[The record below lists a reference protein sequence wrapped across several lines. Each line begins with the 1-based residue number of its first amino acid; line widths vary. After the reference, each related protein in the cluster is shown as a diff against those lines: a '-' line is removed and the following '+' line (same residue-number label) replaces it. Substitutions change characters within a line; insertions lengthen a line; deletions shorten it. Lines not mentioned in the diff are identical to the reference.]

1 MEKAPGLGPQAPVP
15 STTFVQT
22 DATTFKELVQRL
34 TGPHD
39 EPNRPLTPVPPTDP
53 NSGPAQLPKGLPGV
67 KRPTF
72 KLHERR
78 QGIRSKLTITKP
90 GSYPQ
95 LADLCLQA
103 GPAVVSPSSSTP
115 GFPLSPLISPSS
127 SFADLHVGEEGTG
140 PDELNREAEERA
152 IKERRFYLHP
162 SPRSRPGNAEPE
174 LLPLFPVTS
183 PKPPGP

>member
-1 MEKAPGLGPQAPVP
+1 MEKAPGLGPQGPVP

-34 TGPHD
+34 TGPND
-39 EPNRPLTPVPPTDP
+39 EPNHPLAPVQPTDT

-78 QGIRSKLTITKP
+78 QGIRSKLTISKP

-95 LADLCLQA
+95 LADICHPA
-103 GPAVVSPSSSTP
+103 GPEVISPSSSTP
-115 GFPLSPLISPSS
+115 GFILSPLISPSS
-127 SFADLHVGEEGTG
+127 SFTG
-140 PDELNREAEERA
+140 SEELNREAEERA

-174 LLPLFPVTS
+174 LLPLFPTTS
-183 PKPPGP
+183 PKPHGP

>member
-15 STTFVQT
+15 STTFVHT

-39 EPNRPLTPVPPTDP
+39 ETSRLPTPVRPTDP
-53 NSGPAQLPKGLPGV
+53 NSGPAQFPKGLPGV

-78 QGIRSKLTITKP
+78 RSKLTITKP
-90 GSYPQ
+90 GSHPQ
-95 LADLCLQA
+95 LTDLCLPA
-103 GPAVVSPSSSTP
+103 GPALASPSSLTS

-127 SFADLHVGEEGTG
+127 SFANLFVGEEGTG
-140 PDELNREAEERA
+140 SIELNQEAEERA
-152 IKERRFYLHP
+152 IRERRFYLHP

-174 LLPLFPVTS
+174 LLPLFPITS
-183 PKPPGP
+183 PKPRGP